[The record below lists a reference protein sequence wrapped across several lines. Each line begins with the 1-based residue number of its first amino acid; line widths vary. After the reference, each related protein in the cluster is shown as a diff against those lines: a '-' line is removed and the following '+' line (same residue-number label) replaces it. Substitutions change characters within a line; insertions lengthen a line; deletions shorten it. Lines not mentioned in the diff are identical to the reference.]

1 MIYHLVNVCFKFE
14 CVFRNNPCPIE
25 KDLVMGY
32 NTILIYNL
40 TDINRVGISNL
51 IAPTKF
57 MPPFQRQQVN
67 IEIDSVHLI
76 NFF

>member
-1 MIYHLVNVCFKFE
+1 
-14 CVFRNNPCPIE
+14 
-25 KDLVMGY
+25 MGY